1 MNLSHLLAFLPE
13 LTILAGA
20 FLLFLVSLG
29 DGLGDRAYRVS
40 IGVAV
45 ATLAAALLALGQ
57 HTDLFFHAYRVDAF
71 SQLLKVVLSG
81 GFLFV
86 VLSGGRLPDVRAEV
100 RPEYFLLLAASTSG
114 LLMLVSCVEI
124 ITLVIALELSAFPL
138 YLMVPMRRERH
149 GQRSQM
155 ESAVKY
161 IMFGVA
167 ATGLMFFGLSY
178 LFGLTGALH
187 FDVMLTRLAP
197 LLGSP
202 LAVAGLA
209 LTFCGIFYKLAV
221 FPFHFWSP
229 DVYQGAANETT
240 AAIASL
246 PKVGAIA
253 IFARFVALVPPG
265 HHVIALLLA
274 VLAAF
279 SMLYGNLVALAQRDF
294 KRLLGFS
301 AIAHAGYALI
311 GFAAL
316 TPAGSAAALYY
327 ITGYLIMVLACFTV
341 IGQVSRDG
349 ANVSISSLAGLHK
362 RSPLLATTLA
372 VGVFGLAGVPPF
384 AGFMGKLALLKTAL
398 DQGQLALVI
407 LAVVNTAI
415 AIYYYLQ
422 VIREVYFREPDADAP
437 ALRVEVTTRVLC
449 ALLIIGTLW
458 LGLAPGRILDAIAAS
473 LL

>member
-29 DGLGDRAYRVS
+29 DGLGERAYRVS
-40 IGVAV
+40 VGVAG
-45 ATLAAALLALGQ
+45 ATLVAALLALGQ

-71 SQLLKVVLSG
+71 SQLLKVVLSAG
-81 GFLFV
+81 YLFV
-86 VLSGGRLPDVRAEV
+86 VLSGGRLTDIRHEV
-100 RPEYFLLLAASTSG
+100 KPEYFLLLASSVCG

-178 LFGLTGALH
+178 LFGMTGSLH
-187 FDVMLTRLAP
+187 LDVLMTRLGP

-209 LTFCGIFYKLAV
+209 LTFCGIYYKLAV

-229 DVYQGAANETT
+229 DVYQGSANETT

-253 IFARFVALVPPG
+253 IFARFVALVPPS
-265 HHVIALLLA
+265 HHVIALMLA
-274 VLAAF
+274 VLAGL

-349 ANVSISSLAGLHK
+349 ANVTISGLAGLHK

-437 ALRVEVTTRVLC
+437 ALRVDVATRVLC

-458 LGLAPGRILDAIAAS
+458 LGLAPGRILEAIAAS
-473 LL
+473 LR